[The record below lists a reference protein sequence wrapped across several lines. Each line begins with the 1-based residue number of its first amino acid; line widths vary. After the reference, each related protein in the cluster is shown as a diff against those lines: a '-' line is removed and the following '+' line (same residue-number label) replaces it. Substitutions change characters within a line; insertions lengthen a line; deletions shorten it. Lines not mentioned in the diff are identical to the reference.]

1 MPSRATVS
9 GVSAAREGLTM
20 ETDDEIRYAFDD
32 QLERWSHS
40 GNHPETQRRAHEEIE
55 RRTTAKISP
64 RPIPTPPA
72 PQSDP
77 PPVPPSPAGP
87 SIDARYIAGRIVLHM
102 WLIAVG
108 LPILLAVV
116 WEAIK

>member
-1 MPSRATVS
+1 
-9 GVSAAREGLTM
+9 M

-40 GNHPETQRRAHEEIE
+40 GNHPDTQRRAREEIE
-55 RRTTAKISP
+55 RRTSAKISP
-64 RPIPTPPA
+64 HLIASPPI

-77 PPVPPSPAGP
+77 PPAPLPPTGP
-87 SIDARYIAGRIVLHM
+87 SIDAKYIAGRIVLHM

-108 LPILLAVV
+108 LPILLTII

>member
-1 MPSRATVS
+1 
-9 GVSAAREGLTM
+9 M

-40 GNHPETQRRAHEEIE
+40 GNHPETQRRAREEIE
-55 RRTTAKISP
+55 RRTSAKSSSRLSMAPPHP
-64 RPIPTPPA
+64 RADPPPA
-72 PQSDP
+72 PP
-77 PPVPPSPAGP
+77 PPTGP
-87 SIDARYIAGRIVLHM
+87 SIDAKYIAGRIVLHM

-108 LPILLAVV
+108 LPVMLTII

>member
-1 MPSRATVS
+1 
-9 GVSAAREGLTM
+9 M

-40 GNHPETQRRAHEEIE
+40 GNPLETQKRAREEIE
-55 RRTTAKISP
+55 RRTSAKTSP
-64 RPIPTPPA
+64 RLITT
-72 PQSDP
+72 
-77 PPVPPSPAGP
+77 PPVPQADPPLAPLPPTGP

-108 LPILLAVV
+108 LPILLTII

>member
-1 MPSRATVS
+1 
-9 GVSAAREGLTM
+9 M

-40 GNHPETQRRAHEEIE
+40 GNHPDTQRRAREEIE
-55 RRTTAKISP
+55 RRTSAKISP
-64 RPIPTPPA
+64 RFITTPA

-77 PPVPPSPAGP
+77 PPAPLPPTGP

-108 LPILLAVV
+108 LPILLTII